1 MNGAEI
7 VTMCSNI
14 IKRQDLNEDLLL
26 QFINQQRRHVL
37 RAMYLY
43 RIQKWVT
50 GLEPEDGFV
59 CTQKLKQARY
69 VEWNPDPEDNVEIDF
84 NTEPNKWNGIDK
96 KRKKKLF
103 PLNTIQEAFEIYNNV
118 DAIGE
123 PMYYIVMQ
131 GGLKIIPA
139 PPVGVINIFGEW
151 YPEDLT
157 NSINSEDGI
166 SKEIGDV
173 IVYLSCADYFEFLE
187 EPEKSK
193 MWREKGSSYLEEYK
207 KEIQRQMTDDRPLFA
222 RDPFGNLHIGHGWR
236 KNIGFV
242 YDTNEL
248 TGGTKGDVFN
258 DVGGE

>member
-1 MNGAEI
+1 MNGKEI
-7 VTMCSNI
+7 VTMCAAI

-26 QFINQQRRHVL
+26 QFINQQRRFIL
-37 RAMYLY
+37 RNKYLY
-43 RIQKWVT
+43 RIQQWRI

-59 CTQKLKQARY
+59 RTKGLKQARY
-69 VEWNPDPEDNVEIDF
+69 VEWNPKPEDNVVLDID
-84 NTEPNKWNGIDK
+84 TNGIGE
-96 KRKKKLF
+96 RKKKLF

-139 PPVGVINIFGEW
+139 PPVGVINVFGEW
-151 YPEDLT
+151 YPEDLK
-157 NSINSEDGI
+157 NSEDSEDGL

-173 IVYLSCADYFEFLE
+173 VVYCACAEYFDFLNE
-187 EPEKSK
+187 TDKANL
-193 MWREKGSSYLEEYK
+193 WRTKGQVLLEEYIS
-207 KEIQRQMTDDRPLFA
+207 EIKRQMTDDRPLFA

-242 YDTNEL
+242 YDIDEL
-248 TGGTKGDVFN
+248 TGGTPTDEYN
-258 DVGGE
+258 D